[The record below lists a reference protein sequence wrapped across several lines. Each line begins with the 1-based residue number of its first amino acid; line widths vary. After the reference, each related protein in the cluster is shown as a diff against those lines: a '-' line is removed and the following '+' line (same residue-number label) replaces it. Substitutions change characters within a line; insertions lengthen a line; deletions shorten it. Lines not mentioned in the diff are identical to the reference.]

1 MNEAQANRIIELLE
15 KLVEQTAPGAVA
27 PPLQQRAGM
36 DARVADIIIGGPDEL
51 IRRNREERKAR
62 TAARRKAKLEARP

>member
-15 KLVEQTAPGAVA
+15 KLVEQTAPGVA
-27 PPLQQRAGM
+27 PPLLQRAGM
-36 DARVADIIIGGPDEL
+36 DARVADIILGGPDEL

-62 TAARRKAKLEARP
+62 AAARRTIARTKT

>member
-15 KLVEQTAPGAVA
+15 KLVEQTAPGAA
-27 PPLQQRAGM
+27 PPLLQRAGM
-36 DARVADIIIGGPDEL
+36 DARVADIILGGPDEL

-62 TAARRKAKLEARP
+62 AAARRTIARTKT